1 MQNKRK
7 DSIRN
12 RAELLAAAESAVA
25 VHGVDVAFNLIA
37 KLAGVG
43 QGTLYRHFPNRDA
56 LIQALLER
64 SMDNLECFA
73 AQQDD
78 HDAMFRVL
86 EFYASQIEKH
96 FALATCCG
104 VVDPNH
110 IGFITARRR
119 FAEMMSPLLTRAIA
133 AGLCKPAITIID
145 IGSLVA
151 MLTALRSGTGGE
163 TSVSTPKRMLALML
177 DGMRRI

>member
-1 MQNKRK
+1 MQIERK
-7 DSIRN
+7 DSIHN

-73 AQQDD
+73 AQQTD

-86 EFYASQIEKH
+86 DSTQVRSRSTSRLPPAAASSIRTTS
-96 FALATCCG
+96 AL
-104 VVDPNH
+104 
-110 IGFITARRR
+110 
-119 FAEMMSPLLTRAIA
+119 
-133 AGLCKPAITIID
+133 
-145 IGSLVA
+145 
-151 MLTALRSGTGGE
+151 
-163 TSVSTPKRMLALML
+163 
-177 DGMRRI
+177 